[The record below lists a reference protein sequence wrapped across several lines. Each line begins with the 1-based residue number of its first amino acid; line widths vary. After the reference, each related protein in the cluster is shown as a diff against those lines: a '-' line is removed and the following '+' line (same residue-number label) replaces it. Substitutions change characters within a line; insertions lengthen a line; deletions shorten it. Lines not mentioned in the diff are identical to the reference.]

1 MPLRIHNF
9 SAGPAILPREVLD
22 KAADAIREFD
32 GMGLSLLEISHR
44 SKNFERVMEEARQLV
59 LELAGLG
66 SDYEALF
73 LQGGASLQ
81 FYQVPLNLLKPG
93 GRAGYVVTGEW
104 ARRAYKEAS
113 LVGEAVVVASSE
125 DENFSYIPKDFEVP
139 ADLEYLHITSNNTI
153 FGTQYHSFP
162 DVSVPLVCDMSSDI
176 FSRPVDFSRF
186 ALIYAGAQKNIGPA
200 GVTLVIIRRDMAG
213 RTGKKLPTLLDYA
226 THIQH
231 GSMYNTPPVFAV
243 YVTKL
248 TLEWIKENG
257 GLEGME
263 RRNRAKQE
271 LFYSVLDRCPIF
283 EGTARR
289 EDRSW
294 MNATFRLRRPELQET
309 FEALLKE
316 AGISQL
322 KGHRSVGGYRASMYN
337 ALELESVKT
346 LTDIML
352 HLNNQYA

>member
-1 MPLRIHNF
+1 MSVRIHNF
-9 SAGPAILPREVLD
+9 SAGPAILPREVLQ
-22 KAADAIREFD
+22 KATDAIREFD

-44 SKNFERVMEEARQLV
+44 SKNFEHVMEEARQLV
-59 LELAGLG
+59 LELAGLD

-81 FYQVPLNLLKPG
+81 FYQVPLNLLKQG
-93 GRAGYVVTGEW
+93 GRAGYIITGEW
-104 ARRAYKEAS
+104 ASRAFKEAR
-113 LVGEAVVVASSE
+113 LVGEACVVASSE
-125 DENFSYIPKDFEVP
+125 EHNFSYIPKNFDIP
-139 ADLEYLHITSNNTI
+139 ADLDYLHITSNNTI
-153 FGTQYHSFP
+153 FGTQYHQFP
-162 DVSVPLVCDMSSDI
+162 KASMPLVCDMSSDI
-176 FSRPVDFSRF
+176 FSRPMDFSRF

-200 GVTLVIIRRDMAG
+200 GVTLVILRRDIAG
-213 RTGKKLPTLLDYA
+213 CSGRKLPTLLDYA
-226 THIQH
+226 THIKQ

-248 TLEWIKENG
+248 TLEWIKDNG
-257 GLEGME
+257 GLVGME

-271 LFYSVLDRCPIF
+271 LFYSTLDRCPVF
-283 EGTARR
+283 EGTVNK

-294 MNATFRLRRPELQET
+294 MNATFRLRRPELEEK
-309 FEALLKE
+309 FESLLKE

-346 LTDIML
+346 LTDVML
-352 HLNNQYA
+352 HFNSQYA